1 MPLYFLPKRSSLSRR
16 VPSVRSR
23 SSSFI
28 FNYPATTEIYTL
40 SLHDALPICQDGDG
54 MGSRATGRRRRRSYV
69 SFHGN
74 RTTTSLR
81 SDTGADSAH
90 AGSSV
95 GRSRSCLAGLEITT
109 PQGAEQINRPD
120 ARIGW
125 EGIGLMQFVVV
136 VPEFA
141 TVADCYTDAKVLMR
155 PVC

>member
-1 MPLYFLPKRSSLSRR
+1 MGSLSTR
-16 VPSVRSR
+16 
-23 SSSFI
+23 
-28 FNYPATTEIYTL
+28 
-40 SLHDALPICQDGDG
+40 
-54 MGSRATGRRRRRSYV
+54 RRRRRSYV
-69 SFHGN
+69 RFHGN
-74 RTTTSLR
+74 RTSSSIR
-81 SDTGADSAH
+81 SDSGADSAH

-141 TVADCYTDAKVLMR
+141 TVADCYTDAKVLML
-155 PVC
+155 PVCGVPLLLRTLATAVRAGAAVVLPVWRGNRPNGRSDSYIHPPFLMRPGTVRL